1 MAEWSIA
8 PVLKTDVLKGTG
20 GSNPSLSARNQEQRK
35 LLLILFYVD
44 TGSLLTSRHI
54 KQNQH
59 KHRQVVADFLQRITK
74 QGWASK
80 AKPIPTPY
88 FKKPRTR
95 RRGISTLNTY
105 KTIFIVQ
112 PLKFNFGGCFLFFEN
127 NALYLP
133 RFTLGA
139 GLTY

>member
-44 TGSLLTSRHI
+44 TESLLTSRHI

-59 KHRQVVADFLQRITK
+59 KHRQVVADFLQRNTK
-74 QGWASK
+74 QGWASE
-80 AKPIPTPY
+80 AKPIPTQLKEEGKHRRWLPDFLQRNTQKGMGEQSEANPY
-88 FKKPRTR
+88 PTER
-95 RRGISTLNTY
+95 RR
-105 KTIFIVQ
+105 
-112 PLKFNFGGCFLFFEN
+112 
-127 NALYLP
+127 
-133 RFTLGA
+133 
-139 GLTY
+139 

>member
-59 KHRQVVADFLQRITK
+59 KHRQVVADFLQRSPK

-80 AKPIPTPY
+80 AKTIID
-88 FKKPRTR
+88 KKDIIHQAP
-95 RRGISTLNTY
+95 S
-105 KTIFIVQ
+105 K
-112 PLKFNFGGCFLFFEN
+112 
-127 NALYLP
+127 LYL
-133 RFTLGA
+133 FNSTGHLIDYSEELA
-139 GLTY
+139 T

>member
-1 MAEWSIA
+1 MYYWQYK
-8 PVLKTDVLKGTG
+8 LHMKGG
-20 GSNPSLSARNQEQRK
+20 KNNAKLDLNPSLSARNQDQRK

-44 TGSLLTSRHI
+44 TGSLLTSRQ

-74 QGWASK
+74 QGWASE

-95 RRGISTLNTY
+95 RRGITTF
-105 KTIFIVQ
+105 TIHKNYLHYAATEI
-112 PLKFNFGGCFLFFEN
+112 FGGCFLERRN
-127 NALYLP
+127 NYYLKISWALSMP
-133 RFTLGA
+133 
-139 GLTY
+139 